1 MRRRESSKRRPRSR
15 DQGSWTHIKEMG
27 CWRERSENLTH
38 VFPFPPTGWMQRT
51 PRTQRRA
58 EQWSVRSLVTGW
70 QHEVEILTANPDCD
84 EVKMQLYWAGPLRFG
99 DFFFFF
105 FFKATVGVPWLTQI
119 LLLFER
125 CQHLILKDLAN
136 CNCCYTHEF
145 YSLLMTHSLKE
156 YFHLDYL
163 DFSTIYSNATEYCFK
178 NDLSWD
184 LCFLELGLKIML
196 NY

>member
-1 MRRRESSKRRPRSR
+1 MTREAGRISKRWGVDVKGVKISHMSSPSHPLAECRGLQGPRGGQSNEVWGAWSLDDNMKSRSSLPTRTVMRSR
-15 DQGSWTHIKEMG
+15 CSY
-27 CWRERSENLTH
+27 
-38 VFPFPPTGWMQRT
+38 TGLGLWD
-51 PRTQRRA
+51 
-58 EQWSVRSLVTGW
+58 LG
-70 QHEVEILTANPDCD
+70 I
-84 EVKMQLYWAGPLRFG
+84 
-99 DFFFFF
+99 FFF
-105 FFKATVGVPWLTQI
+105 FFKVTVGVPWLTQI

-136 CNCCYTHEF
+136 CNCCYTHEC